1 MDKFK
6 KSIFDS
12 EQLLFQKSK
21 NIESF
26 LSSEKNTLY
35 EKESILITNIVKN
48 LEHFLPRDTFSCKH
62 GLLIY
67 SFNHVDTNRELYI
80 SPDVY
85 LVEGGNVVYEVLN
98 HKKYYAVTTNKIL
111 ISKDNTYFCEI
122 PLTQFLQYVK
132 AEDIINYIEKIL
144 NRDYEELL
152 LIKKR
157 KQFLEDFAK

>member
-12 EQLLFQKSK
+12 EERLLQKTK
-21 NIESF
+21 NIEAF
-26 LSSEKNTLY
+26 LSSEKDSLY

-62 GLLIY
+62 GVLIY
-67 SFNHVDTNRELYI
+67 SFNHIDTDREVYI

-111 ISKDNTYFCEI
+111 ISKNQTYFCEI

-132 AEDIINYIEKIL
+132 AEDIIRHIEDTL
-144 NRDYEELL
+144 NKDYEELL
-152 LIKKR
+152 IFMKR
-157 KQFLEDFAK
+157 KQFLEEFAK

>member
-1 MDKFK
+1 MNKFK

-12 EQLLFQKSK
+12 KETLLQKTK

-26 LSSEKNTLY
+26 LSSEKDSLY

-85 LVEGGNVVYEVLN
+85 LVEGGNVVYEVVN
-98 HKKYYAVTTNKIL
+98 HKKYYTVTTNKIL
-111 ISKDNTYFCEI
+111 ISKEGTYFCEI

-132 AEDIINYIEKIL
+132 AEDIIKYIENTL
-144 NRDYEELL
+144 NKDYEEFLL
-152 LIKKR
+152 VMKR
-157 KQFLEDFAK
+157 KEFLEQFAK